1 MSLDQRLDQSERRT
15 RRQGPLVD
23 VEQLE
28 PFVRSNTAWML
39 AVAVRILQDKGHA
52 EDAVQVAFT
61 KILTNIDGFEGRSAL
76 KTWMHRIVVNEALMI
91 LRKIKRRQEQ
101 SIDGLMPEFDGSG
114 CRVEFVLTETET
126 PEELLEK
133 AQTSRAVS
141 AAINQLPDPYRIV
154 LCLRDIEELS
164 TLEVCEM
171 LDISEANVKVRL
183 HRARAALKKLLEPVL
198 KGQKP

>member
-1 MSLDQRLDQSERRT
+1 MTNIIWHNPRCSKSREALK
-15 RRQGPLVD
+15 
-23 VEQLE
+23 
-28 PFVRSNTAWML
+28 F
-39 AVAVRILQDKGHA
+39 LQDKGHA

-101 SIDGLMPEFDGSG
+101 SIDGLMPKFDGSG
-114 CRVEFVLTETET
+114 CRVEFDLTETET

>member
-1 MSLDQRLDQSERRT
+1 MSLDQRLDQSEGRT

-61 KILTNIDGFEGRSAL
+61 KISTNIDGFEGRSAL

-114 CRVEFVLTETET
+114 CRVEFDLTETET

-141 AAINQLPDPYRIV
+141 AAINRLPDPYRIV

>member
-15 RRQGPLVD
+15 GRQGPLVD